1 MCNTPRIS
9 CNGCTIWKKG
19 VNLMTVYVNPG
30 EEGSIVDFKKR
41 YDHFIGGEWVA
52 PAEGQYL

>member
-1 MCNTPRIS
+1 
-9 CNGCTIWKKG
+9 
-19 VNLMTVYVNPG
+19 MTVYANPG

-52 PAEGQYL
+52 PAEGQYLENISPVNGKVFL